1 MTDKRLEHRLDELET
16 RVAFQD
22 DVINTLSEQMAAQE
36 LELRQLWEAKQL
48 LLKQLK
54 EVSGSNI
61 RREDEE
67 TPPPHY

>member
-1 MTDKRLEHRLDELET
+1 MTDKRLEQRLDDLEM

-36 LELRQLWEAKQL
+36 MELRQLWEAKQL

-61 RREDEE
+61 RREEEE

>member
-1 MTDKRLEHRLDELET
+1 MTDKRLEHRLDELEM

-36 LELRQLWEAKQL
+36 MELRQLWEAKQL

-61 RREDEE
+61 RREEEE